1 MAMMHTTKDLGHLG
15 LVAGMCKELKI
26 AETIDQVLPS
36 IGKQVSHG
44 TAVCAMILNGLG
56 FVNQRLYLVPEFFV
70 NKPVDL
76 LLGGGITAEQLND
89 DTFGRTLDAIY
100 AYNPTE
106 LYAHV
111 AASSCILLGLKPQFA
126 HMDST
131 SFHVDGQYNADS
143 PPQEGEV
150 VIHLTKGYSRDHRP
164 ELNQCILNLIVE
176 SQASIPV
183 HMGAA
188 SGNSDDKTGFR
199 SLVKSHVEQL
209 QNATGF
215 EYLVADSALYTEE
228 TVKELDRRVMFITRM
243 PQTLSIAKELL
254 QQVEVAA
261 MYQIDDNYRYQEV
274 CAVYGE
280 IRQRLVIVYS
290 QKAYERD
297 LETLNRQALK
307 GSESEQK
314 AFDKL
319 CRRPFACEEDAL
331 REWEKFQAKLRYTDV
346 HEIKIRQEPHY
357 THRGKPKQGEVPE
370 RIEYFLSGSVA
381 SCLTKRSQMV
391 RTQGLFV
398 LATNE
403 LDSDCLPA
411 PEVLSGY
418 KGQLHVEKG
427 FKFLKHPEF
436 LASALFLKKPERIMA
451 LLTIMTLCL
460 MVYAALEYR
469 IRKGLKERGLTVPNQ
484 VKKPT
489 NRPTARWI
497 FHWFVGV
504 HVLYRDGQYLGV
516 INLQDRHWQIIN
528 LLGYQD
534 YYT

>member
-1 MAMMHTTKDLGHLG
+1 MSLMHTTKDLGHLG

-26 AETIDQVLPS
+26 AETIDQALPS
-36 IGKQVSHG
+36 SGKQISHG

-56 FVNQRLYLVPEFFV
+56 FVNQRLYLVPKFFC
-70 NKPVDL
+70 NKPVDR

-89 DTFGRTLDAIY
+89 DTLGRTLDAIY
-100 AYNPTE
+100 AYNSTE

-111 AASSCILLGLKPQFA
+111 AATSCALLGLKPQFA

-143 PPQEGEV
+143 PPQEG
-150 VIHLTKGYSRDHRP
+150 VIRLTKGYSRDHRP

-176 SQASIPV
+176 SQASIPM
-183 HMGAA
+183 HMSAA

-199 SLVKSHVEQL
+199 SLVQSHVEQL
-209 QNATGF
+209 QNVTGF

-228 TVKELDRRVMFITRM
+228 TLKELDSRVMFITRM
-243 PQTLSIAKELL
+243 PETLSIAKGLL
-254 QQVEVAA
+254 QQVEVAT
-261 MYQIDDNYRYQEV
+261 MYLIDDNYRYQEV
-274 CAVYGE
+274 CGVYGE
-280 IRQRLVIVYS
+280 VKQRWIIVYS

-297 LETLNRQALK
+297 LETLNRRALK
-307 GSESEQK
+307 GSEAEQK
-314 AFDKL
+314 AFAKL
-319 CRRPFACEEDAL
+319 CHRAFACQEDAM
-331 REWEKFQAKLRYTDV
+331 REWEKFQGTLHYTDV
-346 HEIKIRQEPHY
+346 HELETRQQPHY
-357 THRGKPKQGEVPE
+357 GHRGKPKQGETPE
-370 RIEYFLSGSVA
+370 RVDYFLTGSVA
-381 SCLTKRSQMV
+381 SCLTKRDQLL

-403 LDSDCLPA
+403 IDSDCLPA
-411 PEVLSGY
+411 PQVLQGY
-418 KGQLHVEKG
+418 KGQAHVEKG
-427 FKFLKHPEF
+427 FRFLKHPEF
-436 LASALFLKKPERIMA
+436 LASALFLQKPERIMA
-451 LLTIMTLCL
+451 LLMIMTLCL

-469 IRKGLKERGLTVPNQ
+469 IRKGLKEQELTVLNQ

-504 HVLYRDGQYLGV
+504 HVLYMDGQCLGV
-516 INLQDRHWQIIN
+516 LNLEDRHWQIIN